1 MLLQLLGSIPPS
13 LPEPR
18 HLGEASHLSRCYM
31 HSDAYPNTAF
41 CKPDGSR
48 ISPFY
53 PCSRVLLGKW
63 EKQMSPLCLRSL
75 EA

>member
-1 MLLQLLGSIPPS
+1 
-13 LPEPR
+13 
-18 HLGEASHLSRCYM
+18 M
-31 HSDAYPNTAF
+31 HSDAYPNTTF

-48 ISPFY
+48 TSPFY
-53 PCSRVLLGKW
+53 PRSRVLLGKW